1 VYACGT
7 LPQRSPACPMT
18 MPPREVVAVI
28 DTNPDTVDLL
38 KDTLERAGFLVV
50 STYTWLATKGELDLE
65 AFLRTHQPV
74 VIVYDIAPPYDR
86 NWAFLQHLRQTV
98 LKEYRFVLTTPN
110 ERQVTRLVGRG
121 DERVYEVVGQ
131 LADLSQIVTAVKEAA
146 KARPTR

>member
-1 VYACGT
+1 MVT
-7 LPQRSPACPMT
+7 R
-18 MPPREVVAVI
+18 RDVVAVI

-38 KDTLERAGFLVV
+38 KDTLEQAGFLVV
-50 STYTWLATKGELDLE
+50 STYTWLAAKGELDLE

-86 NWAFLQHLRQTV
+86 NWAFLQHLRQTL

-110 ERQVTRLVGRG
+110 AKQVERLVGTR
-121 DERVYEVVGQ
+121 DERVYEVVGESE
-131 LADLSQIVTAVKEAA
+131 DLGRIVTAVKEAS